1 MLRLILFYVLDFKK
15 FNCYNKFEYFCAEEV
30 ERLEQMSDRGKNWF
44 RNMTTKEKVEYIWDY
59 YKVHII
65 VSILVIYL
73 LVSFTS
79 SIINRKDYVLNIA
92 LIGKYVDFNGQS
104 EFSKKVTKELIGDP
118 SGKKQTSVDFYRLV
132 KGPNGNLTLDPASTQ
147 KLMARIGAQDID
159 VIVLDKNNFDILAR
173 QGAFLRL
180 DKVKELNLTEL
191 NVVKI
196 EEDSAEVKPGVYGI
210 YVGRG
215 NKYLEDLEYDYS
227 DKIIAIMSNGQHKDL
242 AIKFVKWLLDIK

>member
-1 MLRLILFYVLDFKK
+1 
-15 FNCYNKFEYFCAEEV
+15 
-30 ERLEQMSDRGKNWF
+30 LEQMSDRGKNWF

-92 LIGKYVDFNGQS
+92 LIGKYMDFDRQS

-118 SGKKQTSVDFYRLV
+118 SGKKQASIDFYRFV
-132 KGPNGNLTLDPASTQ
+132 KGPNGNFTLDPASTQ
-147 KLMARIGAQDID
+147 KLMARMGAQDID

-180 DKVKELNLTEL
+180 DKVKELNLSGL
-191 NVVKI
+191 NVAKVEKPSG
-196 EEDSAEVKPGVYGI
+196 ELKPGVYGI
-210 YVGRG
+210 YVGW
-215 NKYLEDLEYDYS
+215 NNEYLKNLGYDYN
-227 DKIIAIMSNGQHKDL
+227 DKIIAIMANGQRKDL
-242 AIKFVKWLLDIK
+242 AIKFVKWLLDVK

>member
-1 MLRLILFYVLDFKK
+1 MS
-15 FNCYNKFEYFCAEEV
+15 EE
-30 ERLEQMSDRGKNWF
+30 RKNWF
-44 RNMTTKEKVEYIWDY
+44 KNMTTKEKVEYIWDY

-92 LIGKYVDFNGQS
+92 LIGKYMDFDRQS

-118 SGKKQTSVDFYRLV
+118 SGKKQASIDFYRFV
-132 KGPNGNLTLDPASTQ
+132 KGPNGNFTLDPASTQ
-147 KLMARIGAQDID
+147 KLMARMGAQDID

-180 DKVKELNLTEL
+180 DKVKELNLSGL
-191 NVVKI
+191 NVAKVEKPSG
-196 EEDSAEVKPGVYGI
+196 ELKPGVYGI
-210 YVGRG
+210 YVGW
-215 NKYLEDLEYDYS
+215 NNEYLKNLGYDYN
-227 DKIIAIMSNGQHKDL
+227 DKIIAIMANGQRKDL
-242 AIKFVKWLLDIK
+242 AIKFVKWLLDVK